1 MKIKQTLSTKFYY
14 SSIYAF
20 LTIVT
25 VICLLPFWLM
35 VMGSITK
42 ESSILVNGYQLFP
55 KEFSLEA
62 FKLLLT
68 GSRIFK
74 SYFITIQVTVL
85 GTLISMLVTCMLAYA
100 IAVKGIRYSRH
111 IAFFVFFTMLFSGG
125 MVPWYILVTRYLN
138 LGNNIW
144 GLILPYAVNA
154 WYMFLMRNF
163 FRSIPDAIT
172 EAARIDG
179 ANDIR
184 ILFQLFLP
192 LSLPALATIGLFYS
206 LQYWNDWWLTLML
219 IDKEE
224 LYPLQYILRALSSNL
239 MNVATSLNP
248 SMRTLEAPPAYSV
261 RMATVI
267 VTIGPIVFVY
277 PMVQK
282 YFIKGLTV
290 GSVKG

>member
-1 MKIKQTLSTKFYY
+1 
-14 SSIYAF
+14 
-20 LTIVT
+20 
-25 VICLLPFWLM
+25 M